1 MVSNEQSIQLKY
13 GDIIE
18 ISSPSNDEYHQNNY
32 YITYIDNSVI
42 EVINVS
48 SMKTHILSIK
58 DNKITDESIIAI
70 LLLNR
75 SDVDGYARQN
85 NLNTHTWLD
94 IHIGG
99 DIPVIIT
106 GEITNLEEDMIEV
119 TTFPEGDV
127 IYIDFAY
134 QGIPKDIPFNK
145 FVIREKPSQAQTN
158 FKKTT
163 IDEEEL
169 NEDDI
174 EKSVD
179 VGSFESTDVGEM
191 IINTPDNA
199 VPDESIRK
207 VLHEM
212 YNDAN
217 NIIFGEELD
226 DITQYIE
233 IPEHQQKYGLVIQTN
248 DMMDELLSTIPDSKR
263 TDKVRA
269 NISKLINRFKELR
282 NEFSKFDDNDNVNG
296 YVYNG
301 PLWKPLIEKLTKLNK
316 NVRWILPVVQQKSN
330 VYADQNNDED
340 EDIDVNMLD
349 QLQIM
354 SRESEIYNSYNNND
368 SASANKYFKLYYEL
382 DKYNKNFNT
391 IDDKNSLVNKV
402 SVNTEFDAIIDNLEN
417 FYSSIVKVS
426 GNKSK
431 LAQKRFVI
439 QRYNLGLQK
448 QDSLLMK
455 SGKTIFIRNN
465 MTPNDEINIKSLIMM
480 PSECIEFSKVDIP
493 STSILKKSQYSQLFV
508 SMFRLLK
515 KNTRIHNTIVNDLNN
530 ELTIEDD
537 QFTKDIQHYTLDEKY
552 KDEPKKYEKFLQTII
567 PQTRNIIREI
577 RNRVKNRLTAH
588 SFIEELKPYMI
599 DNKDISYQQHNEL
612 RTTIKTAIQDF
623 NKNFLEKSRTYQI
636 ILSSVSVMDEQM
648 SRIERLLFNNT
659 ELMEFFKDGY
669 NIKDNV
675 KLRNG
680 ELLNKLIQND
690 NLIMLSDII
699 ASMNIKHLTTP
710 EQLLN
715 GVQPMDIEDEGENAK
730 IKPTDCSRRY
740 ITKKYNT
747 ISELQND
754 NKNDIIYYDTEYDD
768 TPYEILDLYEK
779 EKKEMEPAL
788 FKEFL
793 EENLVQKHG
802 VKPNFGSMMTEILIA
817 GKKPI
822 NDGEYAIL
830 ELKPGHGKNIDE
842 QLLTPK
848 EKKDNEIE
856 SETRKKQGYYKRKN
870 NQWIYDKSIDPNA
883 FIDTNALFCNLQDDC
898 NKNTT
903 NSMCEPNSFS
913 KKRIEQLN
921 KARIVK
927 EFENRIDISLEQLD
941 ERIKQDLMDD
951 FKNIRKK
958 TILREM
964 KDNKYNNL
972 AYDYGKTVSH
982 IDTIKSPHEELR
994 KTIMGLDDFTARQS
1008 YIIKLVDEHCREP
1021 MENMKENM
1029 NWFYCKDSNTP
1040 IIPMSIEKLAR
1051 EFILRPNNYVKKL
1064 DEICSIY
1071 GTMSDDGDSV
1081 VDKYS
1086 GYTLRKI
1093 DFVTQEMY
1101 NEQGV
1106 VIQTHDIMEK
1116 DMTEQ
1121 ITDVLTKQAKPV
1133 YENELNYMIYN
1144 IAYTISTSMGVSFDS
1159 IEEGV
1164 LRLSNELVDSVILN
1178 EIKYEEQIIRKEQKS
1193 GKKGINYETYR
1204 HRNILWIVAASLLI
1218 NIQTSIPGHR
1228 SKKTFPGC
1236 TRSFSG
1242 YPLNAG
1248 IEDQSGIEYI
1258 ACIMYKLKSSI
1269 KPWDAISK
1277 LKSDIYAPK
1286 ITEIID
1292 KYIFTKRP
1300 DIADLYTKKRRFLLE
1315 NPEQF
1320 IPEEHSVEKWKHFMP
1335 PIVPITISRVQPLT
1349 RDFERGFLDTVKKG
1363 HSDQLKQINII
1374 QSKSS
1379 LFGFSVTHNINAVVK
1394 KEEPLLKTNAGVPFL
1409 ENGCCNSRNDRAIE
1423 YFTEKDPIIGQTI
1436 TASKA
1441 ISDLLNEI
1449 KRYSKPSILFHN
1461 EFTGIQR
1468 VVVKEQTTEEHIY
1481 AYIIKHCNFDNELPV
1496 PDAYKIVSGEK
1507 SDDFPKQGSLNDK
1520 IDFLKRNGKKYGVG
1534 DFNHL
1539 TRIIRQSNV
1548 KEVDKVNYF
1557 TQVDVMYDVLD
1568 SLDRSDSESIDA
1580 NFRRHLRSVLKT
1592 FKKNTMVSEKRPEL
1606 TEFKNYLFA
1615 SNKKM
1620 FKEISTFIKEYG
1632 NLNKSNFNKLQDT
1645 LLSIYSS
1652 DNKSSNDILN
1662 NISGIE
1668 NAIYYFT
1675 KVYPEIILS
1684 GKTFNNVAKHWDLSK
1699 VHTRD
1704 LFNIMEKH
1712 WNGILQFHGDQTLV
1726 NTLRNITEHTSDIY
1740 KVLSFMPKH
1749 LSIFKEIEI
1758 NGKKEMTE
1766 FYSLFDG
1773 ATMGYMHGY
1782 LFLSVLY
1789 EYISCA
1795 NDTDMLNSDLE
1806 LKKSQARIDIKNDS
1820 DITIQTRAI
1829 DIQDDRSELLEIDI
1843 TPIDT
1848 GNLKKRVA
1856 SVLLLF
1862 MEMQENQR
1870 KSYMSYKDISKK
1882 IHNSKVKEKQKIVT
1896 QDLGKLD
1903 NDVRK
1908 VENLLKKYKMGR
1920 WNIGLQKGLVRY
1932 DKNTYDRERAE
1943 MDEDIIMDED
1953 NLIAEDADDLD
1964 AIMEQEVNRQ
1974 YDDEANDLRNLGDD
1988 YADGNYYN
1996 EIPEDTDFGD
2006 N

>member
-1 MVSNEQSIQLKY
+1 MVYNEQSIQLKY

-32 YITYIDNSVI
+32 YITYIDNSTI

-48 SMKTHILSIK
+48 SMKTHVLSIQ

-70 LLLNR
+70 YLLNR

-99 DIPVIIT
+99 DIPVSIT

-134 QGIPKDIPFNK
+134 KGIPKDIPFNK

-158 FKKTT
+158 FKKT
-163 IDEEEL
+163 IIDDEES
-169 NEDDI
+169 NESDI
-174 EKSVD
+174 EKPIEP
-179 VGSFESTDVGEM
+179 GSFESTDTGEM

-199 VPDESIRK
+199 VPDESIRN

-233 IPEHQQKYGLVIQTN
+233 IPEHQQKYGLEIQTN
-248 DMMDELLSTIPDSKR
+248 DILDELLSNVPDSKR
-263 TDKVRA
+263 TAKVLL
-269 NISKLINRFKELR
+269 NISTLINRFKELR
-282 NEFSKFDDNDNVNG
+282 SEFSKFDDNDNITG
-296 YVYNG
+296 FVYNG
-301 PLWKPLIEKLTKLNK
+301 PLWKPLVEKLTKLNK
-316 NVRWILPVVQQKSN
+316 NVRWIIPVVQQKSS
-330 VYADQNNDED
+330 VYIDQTNDED

-349 QLQIM
+349 QSQIM
-354 SRESEIYNSYNNND
+354 SREREIYNSYINND
-368 SASANKYFKLYYEL
+368 STSNNKYYKLYSEL
-382 DKYNKNFNT
+382 DRYNRSFNS
-391 IDDKNSLVNKV
+391 INDDGSLVNKEI
-402 SVNTEFDAIIDNLEN
+402 VNTEFDAIIDNLEN
-417 FYSSIVKVS
+417 FYSSVIKVS
-426 GNKSK
+426 GSKSK
-431 LAQKRFVI
+431 LEQKRFVI

-448 QDSLLMK
+448 QDSVLLK

-465 MTPNDEINIKSLIMM
+465 MTPNDDINIKSLLLM
-480 PSECIEFSKVDIP
+480 PNECIEFSKVDIP
-493 STSILKKSQYSQLFV
+493 STSILKKSQYSQMFV
-508 SMFRLLK
+508 SLFSLLK
-515 KNTRIHNTIVNDLNN
+515 KNTLINNNIVHDLDTELNFEDN
-530 ELTIEDD
+530 E
-537 QFTKDIQHYTLDEKY
+537 FTKDINHYILDEKY
-552 KDEPKKYEKFLQTII
+552 KDEPKKYEKFLNTII
-567 PQTRNIIREI
+567 PKTRDIIRKI
-577 RNRVKNRLTAH
+577 RSTVKNRLTAH

-599 DNKDISYQQHNEL
+599 NKKDISYQQQNEL
-612 RTTIKTAIQDF
+612 RFTIKTAIQDF
-623 NKNFLEKSRTYQI
+623 NKNFLEKSRTYQTI
-636 ILSSVSVMDEQM
+636 ISSASVQGEQM

-669 NIKDNV
+669 NI
-675 KLRNG
+675 NG
-680 ELLNKLIQND
+680 NIKSRSSELLNKLIQD
-690 NLIMLSDII
+690 DSLIMLSDII
-699 ASMNIKHLTTP
+699 TSMNIKHLTIP
-710 EQLLN
+710 EQLLS
-715 GVQPMDIEDEGENAK
+715 GFQPMDIEDEGENAK

-740 ITKKYNT
+740 IAKKYNT
-747 ISELQND
+747 INQLQKD
-754 NKNDIIYYDTEYDD
+754 NTSDIIYYDTEYDD
-768 TPYEILDLYEK
+768 TPYEILELYEK

-793 EENLVQKHG
+793 QENLVQKHNVQQNYG
-802 VKPNFGSMMTEILIA
+802 HSMTEILIA

-822 NDGEYAIL
+822 MDGEYAIL
-830 ELKPGHGKNIDE
+830 ELKPGYGKNIDE
-842 QLLTPK
+842 TLLTPK
-848 EKKDNEIE
+848 EKKDIEIE
-856 SETRKKQGYYKRKN
+856 AETRKKQGYYKRKN
-870 NQWIYDKSIDPNA
+870 NQWVYDKTIDPEA
-883 FIDTNALFCNLQDDC
+883 FIDTNTLFCNLKDEC

-903 NSMCEPNSFS
+903 NSICEPSSFS
-913 KKRIEQLN
+913 NKRIEQLN
-921 KARIVK
+921 KARMVK
-927 EFENRIDISLEQLD
+927 EFENRIDISLENLD

-964 KDNKYNNL
+964 KDRKYNNL
-972 AYDYGKTVSH
+972 AYDYGKTVSS
-982 IDTIKSPHEELR
+982 IDIIKSPHEKLR
-994 KTIMGLDDFTARQS
+994 KTIMGLDDFTRRQS
-1008 YIIKLVDEHCREP
+1008 YITKFVDDYCREP

-1029 NWFYCKDSNTP
+1029 NWFYCIDSNTP

-1051 EFILRPNNYVKKL
+1051 EFVLRPTNYLKKL

-1093 DFVTQEMY
+1093 DFVTQETY
-1101 NEQGV
+1101 NEQGF

-1116 DMTEQ
+1116 DLADQ
-1121 ITDVLTKQAKPV
+1121 INDVLIKQTKPV
-1133 YENELNYMIYN
+1133 YENELNSMMYN
-1144 IAYTISTSMGVSFDS
+1144 IAHTISTSMGVSFDN

-1164 LRLSNELVDSVILN
+1164 LRLSNELVDSVIVN
-1178 EIKYEEQIIRKEQKS
+1178 EIKYEEQVTKKADKS
-1193 GKKGINYETYR
+1193 GKKGINYETYK

-1218 NIQTSIPGHR
+1218 NIQTAVPGHR

-1248 IEDQSGIEYI
+1248 VEDQSGIEYI

-1277 LKSDIYAPK
+1277 LKSDIYTSK
-1286 ITEIID
+1286 IVDIID

-1300 DIADLYTKKRRFLLE
+1300 DIADLYTKKRQFLLE
-1315 NPEQF
+1315 NPDQF
-1320 IPEEHSVEKWKHFMP
+1320 IPEEHSIEKWKRFLP
-1335 PIVPITISRVQPLT
+1335 PIVPITISRIQPLT

-1363 HSDQLKQINII
+1363 HIDQLKQINII
-1374 QSKSS
+1374 KSKSS
-1379 LFGFSVTHNINAVVK
+1379 LFGFSVTHNINMVVD
-1394 KEEPLLKTNAGVPFL
+1394 KEEPLLKTNAGIPFL
-1409 ENGCCNSRNDRAIE
+1409 ENGCCSSNNNKAIE
-1423 YFTEKDPIIGQTI
+1423 YFTDKDPIIEQTI

-1441 ISDLLNEI
+1441 ISDLLDEI

-1461 EFTGIQR
+1461 EFTGIKR
-1468 VVVKEQTTEEHIY
+1468 VIINEQTTEEHIY

-1507 SDDFPKQGSLNDK
+1507 PEDFPKQGSLNDK
-1520 IDFLKRNGKKYGVG
+1520 IEFLKRNGKKYGIG
-1534 DFNHL
+1534 DLNHL
-1539 TRIIRQSNV
+1539 TRIIRQSSVND
-1548 KEVDKVNYF
+1548 VDKVIYF
-1557 TQVDVMYDVLD
+1557 TQVDVMYDILD
-1568 SLDRSDSESIDA
+1568 SLDASDSECIDA

-1592 FKKNTMVSEKRPEL
+1592 YKKNIMISEKRPEL

-1620 FKEISTFIKEYG
+1620 FREISIFIKEYG
-1632 NLNKSNFNKLQDT
+1632 NLNNTNFNKLQDT

-1652 DNKSSNDILN
+1652 DNKSPNDILN

-1668 NAIYYFT
+1668 AAIYYFT

-1684 GKTFNNVAKHWDLSK
+1684 GKTYNKIPKHWNLSG

-1704 LFNIMEKH
+1704 LFNVIEKH
-1712 WNGILQFHGDQTLV
+1712 WNGILQFHGDKTLV
-1726 NTLRNITEHTSDIY
+1726 NSLHSITEHTSDIY

-1749 LSIFKEIEI
+1749 LSIYKELDI
-1758 NGKKEMTE
+1758 NGKKEITE
-1766 FYSLFDG
+1766 FYSLFDS

-1795 NDTDMLNSDLE
+1795 NDIDMLNADIE
-1806 LKKSQARIDIKNDS
+1806 FKKSQARSDIKNNN

-1829 DIQDDRSELLEIDI
+1829 DVYDERSELLEIDI
-1843 TPIDT
+1843 TPIDAT
-1848 GNLKKRVA
+1848 DLKTRIA

-1870 KSYMSYKDISKK
+1870 KSYMSYNDISKK

-1920 WNIGLQKGLVRY
+1920 WNIGLQKGLVKY

-1943 MDEDIIMDED
+1943 MEED

-1964 AIMEQEVNRQ
+1964 AIMEREINRQ
-1974 YDDEANDLRNLGDD
+1974 YDEEANDLRNLGDD
-1988 YADGNYYN
+1988 YNDGNYYN
-1996 EIPEDTDFGD
+1996 EIPEDNDFGD